1 MVYKSIWLKYIYG
14 NYNLSAYIREIIFS
28 AYIRSKDLYAIWGII
43 FGMDYWYEIVKRYDD
58 HNSIDP
64 NRRDDGIYSQ
74 SSVVILLIY
83 LAFGED
89 HPYHIAKYFE
99 KIYFD
104 QDDKIPYSSNLRT
117 SKVGTLLNKMKE
129 DELVTVTEKVVK
141 GKPTKI
147 YSINPRVI
155 QSPIRDGTYIKRD
168 GSTFEIPLEMV
179 EHLLAWKDWK
189 YEESKRVCD
198 RDEFFK
204 IVDFPVYESD
214 KLSKIVDYTAA
225 VNYFRFLEFLETKAA
240 YRDWELRKPSYLENL
255 LRDYYDEIRDH
266 YGGILFFPGNMLN
279 LWRQR

>member
-1 MVYKSIWLKYIYG
+1 MIV
-14 NYNLSAYIREIIFS
+14 AE
-28 AYIRSKDLYAIWGII
+28 YIRSKDLYAIWGII

-64 NRRDDGIYSQ
+64 NRRNDGIYSQ

-89 HPYHIAKYFE
+89 HPYHIQNFQ

-147 YSINPRVI
+147 Y
-155 QSPIRDGTYIKRD
+155 
-168 GSTFEIPLEMV
+168 
-179 EHLLAWKDWK
+179 
-189 YEESKRVCD
+189 
-198 RDEFFK
+198 
-204 IVDFPVYESD
+204 
-214 KLSKIVDYTAA
+214 
-225 VNYFRFLEFLETKAA
+225 
-240 YRDWELRKPSYLENL
+240 
-255 LRDYYDEIRDH
+255 
-266 YGGILFFPGNMLN
+266 
-279 LWRQR
+279 